1 MQLGPLGV
9 WYFTESLSAPQ
20 AAEAAQ
26 RVESLGYGAFWIPEA
41 VGRHPFAH
49 AAWLLAKTQRLIVA
63 TGIANI
69 YARDAAATA
78 AAQKTLAEQ
87 SGGRFLLGLG
97 VSHRPLVE
105 AVRGHVYQSP
115 VATMRAYLDGM
126 AKAPYAA
133 VPPAETPPTVL
144 AALGPRM
151 LELAATRTQG
161 AHPYFTTP
169 EHTAMARKLMGPDAW
184 LCVEQKVLLETDA
197 SKARQ
202 LARLGAGMYLGLENY
217 RNNWKRLGFADGD
230 FENGGS
236 DRFIDATV
244 AWGNVSA
251 LQKRVRAHQ
260 DAGAS
265 HVCIQ
270 PINPSG
276 QPAPDWRV
284 LEALAPGRAV

>member
-1 MQLGPLGV
+1 MQLGTIGV
-9 WYFTESLSAPQ
+9 WYFTEMLSAAQ

-26 RVESLGYGAFWIPEA
+26 RIESLGYGAFWLPEA
-41 VGRHPFAH
+41 IGRHPFAH
-49 AAWLLAKTQRLIVA
+49 AAWLLAKTERLIIA

-87 SGGRFLLGLG
+87 SGGRFLLGIG
-97 VSHRPLVE
+97 VSHRPMVE
-105 AVRGHVYQSP
+105 AVRGHVYTSP
-115 VATMRAYLDGM
+115 VATMRAYLDRM
-126 AKAPYAA
+126 EKAPYAA
-133 VPPAETPPTVL
+133 VRPAETPPTVL
-144 AALGPRM
+144 AALGPQM
-151 LELAATRTQG
+151 LKLAATRTQG

-169 EHTAMARKLMGPDAW
+169 EHTAMARQVMGPDAW

-197 SKARQ
+197 AKARQ
-202 LARLGAGMYLGLENY
+202 LARLSAGIYLGLENY
-217 RNNWKRLGFADGD
+217 RNNWKRLGFTDDD
-230 FENGGS
+230 FANGGS

-244 AWGNVSA
+244 AWGDVPA
-251 LQKRVRAHQ
+251 LQKRVRAHL

-276 QPAPDWRV
+276 QPVPDWRV
-284 LEALAPGRAV
+284 LEALAPGRAA

>member
-1 MQLGPLGV
+1 MQLGRLGV
-9 WYFTESLSAPQ
+9 WYFTEMLSAAQ

-26 RVESLGYGAFWIPEA
+26 RIESLGYGAFWIPEA
-41 VGRHPFAH
+41 IGRHPFAH
-49 AAWLLAKTQRLIVA
+49 AAWLLAKTERLIVA

-97 VSHRPLVE
+97 VSHRPMVE
-105 AVRGHVYQSP
+105 AVRGHVYASP
-115 VATMRAYLDGM
+115 IATMRAYLDRM
-126 AKAPYAA
+126 EKAPYAA
-133 VPPAETPPTVL
+133 VRPAEPPPTVL
-144 AALGPRM
+144 AALGPQM
-151 LELAATRTQG
+151 LKLAATRTQG

-197 SKARQ
+197 TKARQ
-202 LARLGAGMYLGLENY
+202 LARLSAGMYLGLENY
-217 RNNWKRLGFADGD
+217 RNNWKRLGFVDSD

-236 DRFIDATV
+236 DRFIDATI
-244 AWGNVSA
+244 AWGDVPA
-251 LQKRVRAHQ
+251 LQKRVRAHL

-265 HVCIQ
+265 HVCLQ

-276 QPAPDWRV
+276 QPVPDWHV
-284 LEALAPGRAV
+284 LEALAPGRAS

>member
-1 MQLGPLGV
+1 MQLGKLGV
-9 WYFTESLSAPQ
+9 WYFTESLPAAQ

-26 RVESLGYGAFWIPEA
+26 RIESLGYGAFWIPEA
-41 VGRHPFAH
+41 IGRHPFAH
-49 AAWLLAKTQRLIVA
+49 AAWLLAKTERLVVA

-69 YARDAAATA
+69 YARDPAASA

-97 VSHRPLVE
+97 VSHRPMVE
-105 AVRGHVYQSP
+105 GVRGHVYQSP

-126 AKAPYAA
+126 ARAPYAA
-133 VPPAETPPTVL
+133 VPPAEPPPTVL
-144 AALGPRM
+144 AALGPQM
-151 LELAATRTQG
+151 LKLAATRTQG

-169 EHTAMARKLMGPDAW
+169 EHTAMARKAMGPDAW
-184 LCVEQKVLLETDA
+184 LCVEQKVMLETDA
-197 SKARQ
+197 ARARQ
-202 LARLGAGMYLGLENY
+202 IARLTAGIYLGLENY
-217 RNNWKRLGFADGD
+217 RNNWKRIGFADED
-230 FENGGS
+230 FANGGS

-244 AWGNVSA
+244 AWGDVSV
-251 LQKRVRAHQ
+251 LKKRVQAHL

-276 QPAPDWRV
+276 QLVPDWKA
-284 LEALAPGRAV
+284 LEALAPGRAS

>member
-1 MQLGPLGV
+1 MQLGRIGV
-9 WYFTESLSAPQ
+9 WYFTETLTAAQ

-26 RVESLGYGAFWIPEA
+26 RIESLGYGAFWIPEA
-41 VGRHPFAH
+41 IGRHPFAH
-49 AAWLLAKTQRLIVA
+49 AAWLLAKTERLIVA

-69 YARDAAATA
+69 YARDATATA

-97 VSHRPLVE
+97 VSHRPMVE

-115 VATMRAYLDGM
+115 VATMRAYLDRM
-126 AKAPYAA
+126 EKAPYAA
-133 VPPAETPPTVL
+133 VRPAEPPPTVL
-144 AALGPRM
+144 AALGPQM
-151 LELAATRTQG
+151 LKLAATRTQG

-169 EHTAMARKLMGPDAW
+169 EHTAMARQVMGPDAW

-197 SKARQ
+197 AKARQ
-202 LARLGAGMYLGLENY
+202 LARLTAGIYLGLENY
-217 RNNWKRLGFADGD
+217 RNNWKRLGFADSD

-244 AWGNVSA
+244 AWGDVPA
-251 LQKRVRAHQ
+251 LEKRVRAHL

-276 QPAPDWRV
+276 QPVPDWRV
-284 LEALAPGRAV
+284 LEALAPGRAG

>member
-1 MQLGPLGV
+1 AL
-9 WYFTESLSAPQ
+9 TAAQ

-26 RVESLGYGAFWIPEA
+26 RIESLGYGAFWIPEA
-41 VGRHPFAH
+41 IGRHPFAH
-49 AAWLLAKTQRLIVA
+49 AAWLLAKTERLVVA

-97 VSHRPLVE
+97 VSHRPMVE
-105 AVRGHVYQSP
+105 GVRGHVYASP
-115 VATMRAYLDGM
+115 VATMRAYLERM
-126 AKAPYAA
+126 EKAPYAA
-133 VPPAETPPTVL
+133 FPPAEAPPTVL
-144 AALGPRM
+144 AALGPKM
-151 LELAATRTQG
+151 LQLAATKTKG

-169 EHTAMARKLMGPDAW
+169 EHTAMARKTMGPDAW
-184 LCVEQKVLLETDA
+184 LCVEQKVLLETDPA
-197 SKARQ
+197 KARN
-202 LARLGAGMYLGLENY
+202 LARLTAAIYLGLENY
-217 RNNWKRLGFADGD
+217 RNNWKRLGFADSD
-230 FENGGS
+230 FANGGS

-244 AWGNVSA
+244 AWGDVSV
-251 LQKRVRAHQ
+251 LQKRVRAHL

-276 QPAPDWRV
+276 QPVPDWKV
-284 LEALAPGRAV
+284 LEALAPGRAG